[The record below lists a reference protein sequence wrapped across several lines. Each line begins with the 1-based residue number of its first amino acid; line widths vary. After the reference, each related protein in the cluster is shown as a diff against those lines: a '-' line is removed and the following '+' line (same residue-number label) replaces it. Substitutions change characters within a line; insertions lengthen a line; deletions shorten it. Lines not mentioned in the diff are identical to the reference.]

1 MPRIPAIL
9 DLTHTSSVSA
19 PSSNPC
25 YFALRDSSLG
35 TFSSRSVLHE
45 SRLAQAASCYT
56 TAGSLLSG
64 HFALRDSWLSCSSN
78 VGTSHFVLH
87 DSWLPATSCYT
98 TAGSVFGHFVLHDS
112 WPRPFRAT
120 RHLAHFQATSRYATD
135 GKPIFRPLRAT
146 RQQAQAT
153 SHYATVGSVALA
165 TLSLATSCYTTA
177 GSFSHSLHMLQSLVA
192 ITRAHTS
199 CQSCMQP
206 RIKHNILTTTATL
219 ASLTLLRLLWGKPEG
234 IVYFL

>member
-120 RHLAHFQATSRYATD
+120 RHLAHFQATENIRMMSASWVSIIGTHSTSR
-135 GKPIFRPLRAT
+135 ICI
-146 RQQAQAT
+146 T
-153 SHYATVGSVALA
+153 SV
-165 TLSLATSCYTTA
+165 SLFWNVRLYSY
-177 GSFSHSLHMLQSLVA
+177 LD
-192 ITRAHTS
+192 
-199 CQSCMQP
+199 
-206 RIKHNILTTTATL
+206 IKT
-219 ASLTLLRLLWGKPEG
+219 
-234 IVYFL
+234 